1 MQKDAAYWIQQL
13 QLSKHVEGGYYREL
27 YKSAL
32 VIPQNN
38 LPTSFRGNRHICT
51 SIYFLLEAG
60 QFSALHR
67 IASDEVWHFYAGDA
81 LIVYELEKDGSLVE
95 HRLGSFPEKEEAFQ
109 CVVKAGHWFGAKV
122 APGGSYALVGCT
134 VSPGFDF
141 LEFELADRGELTRL
155 YPHQRE
161 LIKMLTYS

>member
-1 MQKDAAYWIQQL
+1 MQKDAAYWIQHL

-27 YKSAL
+27 YKSDL
-32 VIPQNN
+32 IIPKNN
-38 LPTSFRGNRHICT
+38 LPPSYKGNRHICT

-67 IASDEVWHFYAGDA
+67 IASDEVWHFYAGDT
-81 LIVYELEKDGSLVE
+81 LIVYEIEKDGSLVE
-95 HRLGSFPEKEEAFQ
+95 HRLGSFPEKEETFQ

-122 APGGSYALVGCT
+122 APGSSYALVGCT

-141 LEFELADRGELTRL
+141 LEFELAERDEISKL
-155 YPHQRE
+155 YPQHSD
-161 LIKMLTYS
+161 LIKMLTNS